1 MSYIVYYMVD
11 KNEHTHDDGTK
22 HTHANGNIA
31 HEHGKKTTKSDC
43 KCKGTREID
52 CSKHGDKN

>member
-1 MSYIVYYMVD
+1 MAD
-11 KNEHTHDDGTK
+11 KNEHKHDDGTT

-31 HEHGKKTTKSDC
+31 HEHGKKTTKSTGC

>member
-1 MSYIVYYMVD
+1 MAD

-31 HEHGKKTTKSDC
+31 HEHGKSVKGGC

>member
-1 MSYIVYYMVD
+1 MVH